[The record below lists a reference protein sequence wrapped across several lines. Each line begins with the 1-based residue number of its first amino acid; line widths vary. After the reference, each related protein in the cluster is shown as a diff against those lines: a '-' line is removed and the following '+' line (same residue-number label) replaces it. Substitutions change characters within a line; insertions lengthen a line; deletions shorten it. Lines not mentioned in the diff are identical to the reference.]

1 MKANW
6 AHRTYCIAYVWGGG
20 YCFLDDY
27 YVWYNNS
34 TTVSQTG
41 APFVAYEGDFSFHA
55 AATSQ
60 YSTFLADLTFPL
72 SVSESDTGP
81 NTWCYGGPPLWQ
93 FCFHHGYNFAQKTGS
108 GSAAP

>member
-6 AHRTYCIAYVWGGG
+6 AHTTYCIAYVWGGG
-20 YCFLDDY
+20 YCFYDNY
-27 YVWYNNS
+27 YYWYNNS

-60 YSTFLADLTFPL
+60 YSTFLAI
-72 SVSESDTGP
+72 
-81 NTWCYGGPPLWQ
+81 
-93 FCFHHGYNFAQKTGS
+93 
-108 GSAAP
+108 SASRSR